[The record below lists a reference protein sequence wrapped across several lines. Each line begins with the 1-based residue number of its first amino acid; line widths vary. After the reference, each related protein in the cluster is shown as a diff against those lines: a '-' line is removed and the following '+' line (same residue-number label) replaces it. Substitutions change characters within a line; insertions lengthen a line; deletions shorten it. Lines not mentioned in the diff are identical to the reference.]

1 MEKGN
6 APLIFYG
13 EYKNVRLSDDE
24 YQKVQDKLH
33 NHTDTI
39 IENYQDHYV
48 TILNW
53 YEQDKDKLS
62 NHVSIKT
69 CNKRRQ

>member
-1 MEKGN
+1 MEKDGEMEKGN

-33 NHTDTI
+33 NHTDTM
-39 IENYQDHYV
+39 IENYQDISRV
-48 TILNW
+48 QEKI
-53 YEQDKDKLS
+53 
-62 NHVSIKT
+62 IKT
-69 CNKRRQ
+69 IM

>member
-33 NHTDTI
+33 NHTDTM
-39 IENYQDHYV
+39 IENYQD
-48 TILNW
+48 NK
-53 YEQDKDKLS
+53 EFRKRLS
-62 NHVSIKT
+62 RPL
-69 CNKRRQ
+69 CNNS